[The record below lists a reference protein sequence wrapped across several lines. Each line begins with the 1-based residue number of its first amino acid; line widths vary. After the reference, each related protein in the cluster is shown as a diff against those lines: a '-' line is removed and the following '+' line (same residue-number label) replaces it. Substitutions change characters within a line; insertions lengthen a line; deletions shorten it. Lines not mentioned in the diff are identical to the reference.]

1 MSDASSSRTGLLR
14 GGVVLVASAMLAA
27 ACRHEDVRRFQ
38 GYAQGETIHLSAP
51 YSGNLSN
58 LTAKRGAKVKE
69 GTTLFSLADERE
81 VAAYSAAKE
90 RLAQLQ
96 THRRGPTLDTAEI
109 ERLKTQVAQTQL
121 KLAQKSA
128 NAPADAVVV
137 ETLYAQGDW
146 VPAGA
151 PVVTI
156 LPVDKITVRF
166 AVPLAVASHL
176 QNGRNVTLICERC
189 GTPVRATVTHISPFA
204 QPESQTEGLEGLSY
218 MVEARPNPAQAALL
232 KPGQPVTVVL

>member
-1 MSDASSSRTGLLR
+1 L
-14 GGVVLVASAMLAA
+14 GGCVALAITALVSA
-27 ACRHEDVRRFQ
+27 CQHEDVRSFQ
-38 GYAQGETIHLSAP
+38 GYAQGETIRLSAP

-58 LTAKRGAKVKE
+58 LAAKRGAKVSE
-69 GTTLFSLADERE
+69 GTTLFSLADESE
-81 VAAYSAAKE
+81 VAAHNAARK
-90 RLAQLQ
+90 RLTELQ
-96 THRRGPTLDTAEI
+96 TRRRGPARDTAEI

-128 NAPADAVVV
+128 YAPADAVVV

-151 PVVTI
+151 PVVAI

-166 AVPLAVASHL
+166 AVPLAVAANL
-176 QNGRNVTLICERC
+176 QNGRSVTLICTRC

-204 QPESQTEGLEGLSY
+204 QPESQTEGLEALRY

>member
-1 MSDASSSRTGLLR
+1 MSGTASSRTGLLR
-14 GGVVLVASAMLAA
+14 VVVALAIAALGG
-27 ACRHEDVRRFQ
+27 ACQHEDVRSFQ
-38 GYAQGETIHLSAP
+38 GYAQGETIRLSAP

-58 LTAKRGAKVKE
+58 LTAKPGAKVKE
-69 GTTLFSLADERE
+69 GTTLFSLADEGE
-81 VAAYSAAKE
+81 LAANSAAKE
-90 RLAQLQ
+90 RLANLQ
-96 THRRGPTLDTAEI
+96 AQRRSPARDSAEI
-109 ERLKTQVAQTQL
+109 ERLRAQIAQTQL

-128 NAPADAVVV
+128 NAPADAVIV

-166 AVPLAVASHL
+166 TVPLAVASHL
-176 QNGRNVTLICERC
+176 QNGRKVTLICERC
-189 GTPVRATVTHISPFA
+189 GTPFRATVTHVSPFA
-204 QPESQTEGLEGLSY
+204 QPESQTEGFEALSY

-232 KPGQPVTVVL
+232 KPGQSVTVVL

>member
-1 MSDASSSRTGLLR
+1 VSGASSSRIGLLR
-14 GGVVLVASAMLAA
+14 GGVVLAIGALVA
-27 ACRHEDVRRFQ
+27 ACQYEDVRSFQ
-38 GYAQGETIHLSAP
+38 GYAQGETIRLSAP
-51 YSGNLSN
+51 YPGNLSN
-58 LTAKRGAKVKE
+58 LAAKRGAKVTE
-69 GTTLFSLADERE
+69 GTTLFSLADESE
-81 VAAYSAAKE
+81 VAANNAAKK
-90 RLAQLQ
+90 RLAELQ
-96 THRRGPTLDTAEI
+96 TRPSGAARDTEEI

-151 PVVTI
+151 PVVAI
-156 LPVDKITVRF
+156 LLVDKITVRF
-166 AVPLAVASHL
+166 AVPLAVAAHL
-176 QNGRNVTLICERC
+176 QNGRSVTLICERC
-189 GTPVRATVTHISPFA
+189 GTPVRATVTYISPFA
-204 QPESQTEGLEGLSY
+204 QPKSQTGGLEVLRY

>member
-1 MSDASSSRTGLLR
+1 VSDASSTRTGLS
-14 GGVVLVASAMLAA
+14 GVVVVLAIAALVA
-27 ACRHEDVRRFQ
+27 ACQHEDVRSFQ
-38 GYAQGETIHLSAP
+38 GYAQGETIRLAAP
-51 YSGNLSN
+51 YSGNLSK
-58 LTAKRGAKVKE
+58 LAAKRGAKVTE
-69 GTTLFSLADERE
+69 GTTLFSLADESE
-81 VAAYSAAKE
+81 VAAHDAAKK

-96 THRRGPTLDTAEI
+96 TRRRGPARDTAEI

-151 PVVTI
+151 PVVAI

-166 AVPLAVASHL
+166 AVPLAVATHL
-176 QNGRNVTLICERC
+176 QNGRSVTLICERC
-189 GTPVRATVTHISPFA
+189 GAPVRATVTHISPFA
-204 QPESQTEGLEGLSY
+204 QPESQTEGLEALRY

>member
-1 MSDASSSRTGLLR
+1 VSGAFSLRIGLLR
-14 GGVVLVASAMLAA
+14 GGVVLAITALVA
-27 ACRHEDVRRFQ
+27 ACQHEDVRSFQ
-38 GYAQGETIHLSAP
+38 GYAQGETIRLAAP
-51 YSGNLSN
+51 YSGNLSK
-58 LTAKRGAKVKE
+58 LAAKPGTKVTE
-69 GTTLFSLADERE
+69 GTTLFSLADESE
-81 VAAYSAAKE
+81 VAAYNAAKKHLVE
-90 RLAQLQ
+90 LQ
-96 THRRGPTLDTAEI
+96 RRRRGPARDTAEI

-151 PVVTI
+151 PVVAI

-166 AVPLAVASHL
+166 AVPLAVATHL
-176 QNGRNVTLICERC
+176 QNGRSVTLICEPC

-204 QPESQTEGLEGLSY
+204 QPQRQTEGLEALRY
-218 MVEARPNPAQAALL
+218 MVEVRPNPAQAALL

>member
-1 MSDASSSRTGLLR
+1 VSDASSTRTGLL
-14 GGVVLVASAMLAA
+14 GGVVVLAIAALVP
-27 ACRHEDVRRFQ
+27 ACQHEDVRSFQ
-38 GYAQGETIHLSAP
+38 GYAQGETIRLAAP
-51 YSGNLSN
+51 YSGNLSK
-58 LTAKRGAKVKE
+58 LAAKRGAKVTE
-69 GTTLFSLADERE
+69 GTTLFSLADESE
-81 VAAYSAAKE
+81 VAAHNAAKK
-90 RLAQLQ
+90 RLAERQ
-96 THRRGPTLDTAEI
+96 TRRRGPARNTAEI

-151 PVVTI
+151 PVVSI
-156 LPVDKITVRF
+156 LPLDKITVRF
-166 AVPLAVASHL
+166 AVPLAVAAHL
-176 QNGRNVTLICERC
+176 QNGRSVTLICERC
-189 GTPVRATVTHISPFA
+189 GTLVRATVTYVSPFA
-204 QPESQTEGLEGLSY
+204 QPESQTEGLEALRY

>member
-1 MSDASSSRTGLLR
+1 LR
-14 GGVVLVASAMLAA
+14 SVFVLAIAALVA
-27 ACRHEDVRRFQ
+27 ACQHEDVRSFQ
-38 GYAQGETIHLSAP
+38 GYAQGETIRLSAP
-51 YSGNLSN
+51 YSGNLSK
-58 LTAKRGAKVKE
+58 LAAKRGAKVSE
-69 GTTLFSLADERE
+69 GTTLFSLADESE
-81 VAAYSAAKE
+81 VAAYNAAKE
-90 RLAQLQ
+90 RLAELQ
-96 THRRGPTLDTAEI
+96 TRRRGPARDSVEI
-109 ERLKTQVAQTQL
+109 ERLKTRVAQTQL

-151 PVVTI
+151 PVVAI

-166 AVPLAVASHL
+166 AVPLAVAAHL
-176 QNGRNVTLICERC
+176 QNGRSVTLICEPC

-204 QPESQTEGLEGLSY
+204 QPESQTEGLEALRY

>member
-1 MSDASSSRTGLLR
+1 MSGTSSARLLR
-14 GGVVLVASAMLAA
+14 LAVLAIAVLAA
-27 ACRHEDVRRFQ
+27 ACQHDDVRSFQ
-38 GYAQGETIHLSAP
+38 GYAQGETIRLSAP
-51 YSGNLSN
+51 YSGNLSK
-58 LTAKRGAKVKE
+58 LAVKSGTKVNE
-69 GTTLFSLADERE
+69 GTTLFSLADESE
-81 VAAYSAAKE
+81 IAAHDAAKD

-96 THRRGPTLDTAEI
+96 TRLRGPARDTAEI

-128 NAPADAVVV
+128 EAPADAVIV

-166 AVPLAVASHL
+166 AVPLSVASHL
-176 QNGRNVTLICERC
+176 QNGRSVTLICERC
-189 GTPVRATVTHISPFA
+189 GMPVRATVTYVSPFA
-204 QPESQTEGLEGLSY
+204 QPESQTEDLDALRY
-218 MVEARPNPAQAALL
+218 MVEARPDPAQAALL

>member
-1 MSDASSSRTGLLR
+1 VSDASSSRIGLLR
-14 GGVVLVASAMLAA
+14 GGVVLAIAALAA
-27 ACRHEDVRRFQ
+27 ACQHEDVRSFQ
-38 GYAQGETIHLSAP
+38 GYAQGETLRLSAP

-58 LTAKRGAKVKE
+58 LAAKRGAKVTE
-69 GTTLFSLADERE
+69 GTTLFSLADESE
-81 VAAYSAAKE
+81 IAANNAAKE
-90 RLAQLQ
+90 RLAEFQ
-96 THRRGPTLDTAEI
+96 TRRRGPARDPAEI
-109 ERLKTQVAQTQL
+109 ERLKTQVAQMQL

-128 NAPADAVVV
+128 NAPADAVVID
-137 ETLYAQGDW
+137 TLFAQGDW

-156 LPVDKITVRF
+156 LPVDKIRVRF

-176 QNGRNVTLICERC
+176 QNGHSVTLICAPC
-189 GTPVRATVTHISPFA
+189 GAPVRATVTYISPFA
-204 QPESQTEGLEGLSY
+204 QPESQAEGLEALRY

>member
-1 MSDASSSRTGLLR
+1 VSDASSTRTGLS
-14 GGVVLVASAMLAA
+14 GGVVVLAIAALVA
-27 ACRHEDVRRFQ
+27 ACQHEDVRSFQ
-38 GYAQGETIHLSAP
+38 GYAQGETIRLAAP
-51 YSGNLSN
+51 YSGNLSK
-58 LTAKRGAKVKE
+58 LAAKRGAKVTE
-69 GTTLFSLADERE
+69 GTTLFSLADESE
-81 VAAYSAAKE
+81 VAAHNAAKK

-96 THRRGPTLDTAEI
+96 TRRRGPARDTAEI

-151 PVVTI
+151 PVVAI

-166 AVPLAVASHL
+166 AVPLAVATHL
-176 QNGRNVTLICERC
+176 QNGRSVTLICERC
-189 GTPVRATVTHISPFA
+189 GAPVRATVTHISPFA
-204 QPESQTEGLEGLSY
+204 QPESQTEGLEALRY

>member
-1 MSDASSSRTGLLR
+1 VSDTSSLRTGLWR
-14 GGVVLVASAMLAA
+14 GGVVLAIAALVA
-27 ACRHEDVRRFQ
+27 ACQHEDVRSFQ
-38 GYAQGETIHLSAP
+38 GYAQGETIRLSAP
-51 YSGNLSN
+51 YSGNLSE
-58 LTAKRGAKVKE
+58 LAAKRGAKVTE
-69 GTTLFSLADERE
+69 GTTLFSLADESE
-81 VAAYSAAKE
+81 VAAYRAAKK
-90 RLAQLQ
+90 RLAEVQ
-96 THRRGPTLDTAEI
+96 TRRRGPARDTAEI

-146 VPAGA
+146 VPAGV

-166 AVPLAVASHL
+166 AVPLAVATQL
-176 QNGRNVTLICERC
+176 QNGRSVTLICERC
-189 GTPVRATVTHISPFA
+189 GAPVRATVTHISSFA
-204 QPESQTEGLEGLSY
+204 QPESQTEGLEALRY

>member
-1 MSDASSSRTGLLR
+1 LSGACATRGLLR
-14 GGVVLVASAMLAA
+14 GVIVLALAA
-27 ACRHEDVRRFQ
+27 LAGACQHEDRRSYQ
-38 GYAQGETIHLSAP
+38 GYAQGETIRLSAP
-51 YSGNLSN
+51 YSGNLAT
-58 LTAKRGAKVKE
+58 LTAKSGTRVTE
-69 GTTLFSLADERE
+69 GTTLFSLADESE
-81 VAAYSAAKE
+81 IAAHDAVKKQ
-90 RLAQLQ
+90 LAEMQ
-96 THRRGPTLDTAEI
+96 TRRRGPARNAAEI
-109 ERLKTQVAQTQL
+109 ERLKSQVAEAQL

-137 ETLYAQGDW
+137 ETLYAKGDW

-156 LPVDKITVRF
+156 LPVDNITVRF

-189 GTPVRATVTHISPFA
+189 GTPVLATVTHISPFA
-204 QPESQTEGLEGLSY
+204 QQESPSEGIDALRY
-218 MVEARPNPAQAALL
+218 MVEVRPDPERAALL

>member
-1 MSDASSSRTGLLR
+1 MSDASWSRIGLLR
-14 GGVVLVASAMLAA
+14 GSLALALAALVA
-27 ACRHEDVRRFQ
+27 ACQHEDVRSFQ
-38 GYAQGETIHLSAP
+38 GYAQGETIRLSAP
-51 YSGNLSN
+51 YSGNLSK
-58 LTAKRGAKVKE
+58 LAAKRGAKVTE
-69 GTTLFSLADERE
+69 GTTLFSLADESE
-81 VAAYSAAKE
+81 VAAYNAAKD

-96 THRRGPTLDTAEI
+96 TRRRSPARDTAEI

-151 PVVTI
+151 PVVAI
-156 LPVDKITVRF
+156 LPVEKITVRF
-166 AVPLAVASHL
+166 AVPLAVATHL
-176 QNGRNVTLICERC
+176 QTGRSVTLICERC
-189 GTPVRATVTHISPFA
+189 GAPVQATVTHVSPFA
-204 QPESQTEGLEGLSY
+204 QPRTGGLEALRY
-218 MVEARPNPAQAALL
+218 MVEVRPNPAQAALL

>member
-1 MSDASSSRTGLLR
+1 VSDASSSRIGLLH
-14 GGVVLVASAMLAA
+14 GSVVLAIAALVA
-27 ACRHEDVRRFQ
+27 ACQHEDVRSFQ
-38 GYAQGETIHLSAP
+38 GYAQGETIRLSAP
-51 YSGNLSN
+51 YSGNLTR
-58 LTAKRGAKVKE
+58 LAAERGAKVSE
-69 GTTLFSLADERE
+69 GTTLFSLADESE
-81 VAAYSAAKE
+81 VAAYNTAKE
-90 RLAQLQ
+90 RLAELQ
-96 THRRGPTLDTAEI
+96 TRRRGPSKDAGEI

-151 PVVTI
+151 PVVAI

-166 AVPLAVASHL
+166 AVPLAVATHL
-176 QNGRNVTLICERC
+176 QNGRSVTLICERC
-189 GTPVRATVTHISPFA
+189 GTPVGATVTYISPFA
-204 QPESQTEGLEGLSY
+204 QPESQTEGLEALRY

-232 KPGQPVTVVL
+232 EPGQPVTVVL

>member
-1 MSDASSSRTGLLR
+1 VSDASSTRTGLL
-14 GGVVLVASAMLAA
+14 GGVVVLAIAALVP
-27 ACRHEDVRRFQ
+27 ACQHEDVRSFQ
-38 GYAQGETIHLSAP
+38 GYAQGETIRLAAP
-51 YSGNLSN
+51 YSGNLSK
-58 LTAKRGAKVKE
+58 LAAKRGAKVTE
-69 GTTLFSLADERE
+69 GTTLFSLADESE
-81 VAAYSAAKE
+81 VAAHNAAKK
-90 RLAQLQ
+90 RLAERQ
-96 THRRGPTLDTAEI
+96 TRRRGPARNTAEI

-151 PVVTI
+151 PVVSI
-156 LPVDKITVRF
+156 LPLDKITVRF
-166 AVPLAVASHL
+166 AVPLAVAAHL
-176 QNGRNVTLICERC
+176 QNGRSVTLICERC
-189 GTPVRATVTHISPFA
+189 GTPVRATVTYVSPFA
-204 QPESQTEGLEGLSY
+204 QPESQTEGLEALRY

>member
-1 MSDASSSRTGLLR
+1 VSDAASSRTGLSR
-14 GGVVLVASAMLAA
+14 GVVVLAIAALGA
-27 ACRHEDVRRFQ
+27 ACQHEDVRSFQ
-38 GYAQGETIHLSAP
+38 GYAQGETIRLSAP

-58 LTAKRGAKVKE
+58 LAAKRGAKVKE
-69 GTTLFSLADERE
+69 GTTLFSLADEGE

-90 RLAQLQ
+90 RLADLQ
-96 THRRGPTLDTAEI
+96 THRRGPARDTAEI
-109 ERLKTQVAQTQL
+109 GRLKTQIAQTQL

-128 NAPADAVVV
+128 NAPADAVIV

-176 QNGRNVTLICERC
+176 QNGRKVTLICEHC
-189 GTPVRATVTHISPFA
+189 GGTPVRATVTHVSPFA
-204 QPESQTEGLEGLSY
+204 QPESQTEGLEALSY
-218 MVEARPNPAQAALL
+218 MVEARPNPAQATLL
-232 KPGQPVTVVL
+232 IPGQPVTVVL

>member
-1 MSDASSSRTGLLR
+1 MSDASSSRTGLLC
-14 GGVVLVASAMLAA
+14 GGVVLAIAALVA
-27 ACRHEDVRRFQ
+27 ACQHDDVRSFQ
-38 GYAQGETIHLSAP
+38 GYAQGETLRLSAP

-58 LTAKRGAKVKE
+58 LAAKRGAKVTE
-69 GTTLFSLADERE
+69 GTTLFSLADESE
-81 VAAYSAAKE
+81 VAAYDAAKE
-90 RLAQLQ
+90 RLAELQ
-96 THRRGPTLDTAEI
+96 THRRGPARDTAEI

-166 AVPLAVASHL
+166 AVPLVVASHL
-176 QNGRNVTLICERC
+176 QNGRNVTLLCESC
-189 GTPVRATVTHISPFA
+189 GTPVRATVTYISPFA
-204 QPESQTEGLEGLSY
+204 QPESQTEGLEALRY